1 MLRIVGTAAR
11 DYHSNMA
18 DVDSNTDGSS
28 IESAYAFLRG
38 HTTGDLR
45 FDEHLRSIKYI
56 IAPDGR
62 LAAPVM
68 VAMLQS
74 VDTVL
79 FVPECVEN
87 SLEVQVTM
95 EEFDER
101 SRDGAIADRW
111 RIYHGEPQDVRW
123 AWLDIDG
130 ARRGRMVYDG
140 DAMMRPN
147 PLAGD
152 EARICRHMNEDHAD
166 DLRALC
172 LHFAKVE
179 IESPVM
185 VGIDPLG
192 IDVRGM
198 FDVFRVEATEP
209 MNNTEDARRVLT
221 QMTKQAV

>member
-1 MLRIVGTAAR
+1 MG
-11 DYHSNMA
+11 DA
-18 DVDSNTDGSS
+18 DAN

-38 HTTGDLR
+38 HTTADLR
-45 FDEHLRSIKYI
+45 FDEHLRPIKYI
-56 IAPDGR
+56 IASDGR

-68 VAMLQS
+68 VAMLQA

-79 FVPECVEN
+79 FIPECVED
-87 SLEVQVTM
+87 SMEVQVTL
-95 EEFDER
+95 EQFDER

-123 AWLDIDG
+123 AWMDIDG
-130 ARRGRMVYDG
+130 ARQGRMVFDG
-140 DAMMRPN
+140 EALIRAN
-147 PLAGD
+147 PLAAD

-198 FDVFRVEATEP
+198 FDVFRVVAAEP
-209 MNNTEDARRVLT
+209 MTNADDARRVLVE
-221 QMTKQAV
+221 MTKQARAAV